1 MIGGLL
7 QYRSFIWRHARA
19 DLRHRYA
26 GTGMGVAWNVMHPLA
41 TIAVYSIV
49 FTRIFHNDTAV
60 SGSGK
65 LPYTFYLCAGFFPW
79 LAFSDCVS
87 RGCNSFVVNATY
99 LKKLPIPE
107 QVFVAQN
114 ATASTLSL
122 SLNLLLLLS
131 VALALG
137 WTPAWTWL
145 LLPVPIILLQCLG
158 FGIGLFLGTLNVF
171 FRDISEWVGIVLQL
185 VFWTVP
191 IVYTIKTPPPRP
203 WVLTVLQFH
212 PLMPSLAAIRSLF
225 LNRTL
230 PPSTYWIGMVAWPVV
245 ISLLAYMVLQKLR
258 PEIRDVI

>member
-1 MIGGLL
+1 MISGLL

-26 GTGMGVAWNVMHPLA
+26 GTGLGVAWNVIHPLA
-41 TIAVYSIV
+41 IITVYSIV
-49 FTRIFHNDTAV
+49 FTNIFPKDTLSA
-60 SGSGK
+60 GGGGK
-65 LPYTFYLCAGFFPW
+65 LAYTFYLCAGFFPW

-87 RGCNSFVVNATY
+87 RGCNSFIANAMY

-114 ATASTLSL
+114 VAASTLSL
-122 SLNLLLLLS
+122 SINLVLLIA
-131 VALALG
+131 VALLLG
-137 WTPAWTWL
+137 WTPGWTWL

-171 FRDISEWVGIVLQL
+171 FRDIAEWVNISLQL
-185 VFWTVP
+185 IFWTVP
-191 IVYTIKTPPPRP
+191 IVYPMDSQKL
-203 WVLTVLQFH
+203 WVQRALQFH
-212 PLMPSLAAIRSLF
+212 PLVPALAAIRALF
-225 LNRTL
+225 LKHTL
-230 PPSTYWIGMVAWPVV
+230 PPATYWIGMVAWPVV